1 MPIAR
6 IYTTS
11 WCADHRYARQ
21 LRRERGISFEE
32 INVDEDPDA
41 EELLLRVND
50 GLRKVPT
57 IELDGRYF
65 ACSPFDP
72 EQLAAEF
79 AIPRRSGDFA
89 TLRGTLRATVSRDG
103 QPTLQ

>member
-1 MPIAR
+1 MAIAR
-6 IYTTS
+6 LYTTS
-11 WCADHRYARQ
+11 WCADCRYAKQ
-21 LRRERGISFEE
+21 FLRERGIAFEE

-72 EQLAAEF
+72 ERLATEF
-79 AIPRRSGDFA
+79 AIP
-89 TLRGTLRATVSRDG
+89 LN
-103 QPTLQ
+103 P